1 MGQLVSIE
9 KIFPF
14 TEEEINQIKN
24 AGETPIENI
33 WFPYSEIVPSDLDD
47 FYVKDNPADN
57 KLVFVSCIGNPH
69 HWNWMLTDRIQHD
82 MYEYGFCDNAT
93 QARLYAEKIMKN
105 DPRDY
110 CIALVPFKASNDYY
124 EKFYWANGPYIG
136 EMPHEEPEMNY
147 ETLEDITIPERV
159 KILFHFYIIFPK
171 QENENVK

>member
-14 TEEEINQIKN
+14 TEEEINQIKT
-24 AGETPIENI
+24 AYEPPIENI
-33 WFPYSEIVPSDLDD
+33 WFPYSNIELSELDD

-57 KLVFVSCIGNPH
+57 MLVFVSCIGNPA
-69 HWNWMLTDRIQHD
+69 HWDWMIKDRIKLD
-82 MYEYGFCDNAT
+82 SYDYGFCDNAT
-93 QARLYAEKIMKN
+93 QARLYAERIMNN

-124 EKFYWANGPYIG
+124 EKFYWANGPYVG
-136 EMPHEEPEMNY
+136 EMPHEQPEMNY

-159 KILFHFYIIFPK
+159 KIMFHFYIIYPK
-171 QENENVK
+171 RRQNNAV